1 MAVDKIVTIYTA
13 TFVDALNILKG
24 MDITSQPHY
33 YISINM
39 TESLWIK
46 GKAEVVIGRTMYVF
60 RRVFKED

>member
-13 TFVDALNILKG
+13 TFVDALNVLKG
-24 MDITSQPHY
+24 MDITSQSD
-33 YISINM
+33 ISINM
-39 TESLWIK
+39 TGALWNK